1 MKVFLVDDE
10 IAIRENLRNS
20 FPWEENGFQLL
31 GEAPDG
37 EMALPMI
44 RDLNPDILLTDIRM
58 PFMDGMELCAE
69 VKRMMPWVGVVILSG
84 YDDFSYA
91 QKAIPLGVREY
102 LLKPITAQEL
112 LSALKRVA
120 GQIAEE
126 RRAQESMASLRR
138 DVVSGNQFLREKLL
152 ESLFTEEGDRFEDE
166 QLMRQMRAM
175 GVNLAAGCYVVI
187 DVAFSLKGEARARAR
202 AALSALAEATG
213 GSVFTCGMAHGAR
226 ALVLGDNEQDAE
238 ERAYSFA
245 SSAAH
250 LPQLENCDDLRL
262 SIGETVRDYYDIRRS
277 MQSARHVRHTA
288 AGQGEG
294 RRIIG
299 VGELNDRTTLLNSLE
314 LSPLYERLQY
324 APAEELDAV
333 LAEYADLLGSGE
345 EGRDLAMGYLRIA
358 AVIAAR
364 HIVSDAGAD
373 PQDVLDEALIAE
385 ALRAEGLDTVKALL
399 LAAIRCRDASG
410 RGLGQT
416 PVGRAR
422 AFLSRRYSDPNLM
435 LQDVAGEVGMSQSHF
450 STVFA
455 QETGITF
462 TQYLTALR
470 IGKAKELLSA
480 TRMRSSEIAFAVGY
494 NDAHYFS
501 YLFKKQTGVTPSE
514 YRKSNKSEPES
525 KDNETTAGASPE
537 NSKRISTIF

>member
-1 MKVFLVDDE
+1 MMKVFLVDDE

-20 FPWEENGFQLL
+20 FPWEENGFQLV

-58 PFMDGMELCAE
+58 PFMDGVQLCAG
-69 VKRMMPWVGVVILSG
+69 VKRMMPWVGIVILSG

-91 QKAIPLGVREY
+91 QQAISLGVKEY

-112 LSALKRVA
+112 GKALSRVA
-120 GQIAEE
+120 GQIAAE
-126 RRAQESMASLRR
+126 RSAQESMENLRR
-138 DVVSGNQFLREKLL
+138 DVMSGNRFLRQKLL
-152 ESLFTEEGDRFEDE
+152 ASLFTDEGDRFEDE
-166 QLMRQMRAM
+166 QLMRQMRQM
-175 GVNLAAGCYVVI
+175 GVNLAANCYVVI
-187 DVAFSLKGEARARAR
+187 DIAFPLKDEARSRAR
-202 AALSALAEATG
+202 AALSDLAEATG
-213 GSVFTCGMAHGAR
+213 GSVFTCGMPNGAR

-245 SSAAH
+245 NSAAH
-250 LPQLENCDDLRL
+250 LPQLESCGELRL
-262 SIGETVRDYYDIRRS
+262 SIGETVNDYYDIRRS
-277 MQSARHVRHTA
+277 MQSARHVRHVA

-299 VGELNDRTTLLNSLE
+299 VGELNDATTVLNSLE

-324 APAEELDAV
+324 APEGELDAI
-333 LAEYADLLGSGE
+333 LAEYTGGLPDSAGGIE
-345 EGRDLAMGYLRIA
+345 LAMGYLRIA

-364 HIVSDAGAD
+364 RIVEDAGAD
-373 PQDVLDEALIAE
+373 PQQALDEGLIAE
-385 ALRAEGLDTVKALL
+385 ALRAEDASGLSAVKALL
-399 LAAIRCRDASG
+399 RSAIACRDRSG
-410 RGLGQT
+410 QGVVDT

-422 AFLSRRYSDPNLM
+422 VFLSKRFADPNLM
-435 LQDVAGEVGMSQSHF
+435 LQDVASEVGISQSHF

-462 TQYLTALR
+462 TQYLTGLR
-470 IGKAKELLSA
+470 IAKAKELLEA
-480 TRMRSSEIAFAVGY
+480 TQMRSSEIAFQVGY

-501 YLFKKQTGVTPSE
+501 YLFKKHTGMTPSDW
-514 YRKSNKSEPES
+514 RKSKKNQPDAE
-525 KDNETTAGASPE
+525 
-537 NSKRISTIF
+537 

>member
-20 FPWEENGFQLL
+20 FPWEQNGFQLV

-58 PFMDGMELCAE
+58 PFMDGMELCAQ
-69 VKRMMPWVGVVILSG
+69 VKRVLPWIGVVILSG
-84 YDDFSYA
+84 YDDFAYA
-91 QKAIPLGVREY
+91 RQAISLGVKEY
-102 LLKPITAQEL
+102 LLKPITADEL
-112 LSALKRVA
+112 GEALKRVA
-120 GQIAEE
+120 ARITEE
-126 RRAQESMASLRR
+126 RRAASLRR
-138 DVVSGNQFLREKLL
+138 DAASGNPFLREKLL
-152 ESLFTEEGDRFEDE
+152 ASLFTEEGDRFEDE

-187 DVAFSLKGEARARAR
+187 DIAFPLKDEARVRAR
-202 AALSALAEATG
+202 EALSALAEASG
-213 GSVFTCGMAHGAR
+213 GSVFTCGMPHGAR
-226 ALVLGDNEQDAE
+226 ALVLGDNERDAE

-245 SSAAH
+245 ASAAH
-250 LPQLENCDDLRL
+250 LPQLESCDQLLL
-262 SIGETVRDYYDIRRS
+262 SIGETVTDYFEIRKS
-277 MQSARHVRHTA
+277 MQSARHVRHA
-288 AGQGEG
+288 AVGRGGG

-299 VGELNDRTTLLNSLE
+299 VGELDDETTSLNSLE

-324 APAEELDAV
+324 APAEELDAI
-333 LAEYADLLGSGE
+333 LADYADLLGSGA
-345 EGRDLAMGYLRIA
+345 EGRELALGYLRIA

-364 HIVSDAGAD
+364 QIVSDAGAD
-373 PQDVLDEALIAE
+373 PQRVLDEGRIAE
-385 ALRAEGLDTVKALL
+385 ALRAEGIEAVRALL
-399 LAAIRCRDASG
+399 NEAMACRDRSG
-410 RGLGQT
+410 RGQGQT
-416 PVGRAR
+416 PVARAR
-422 AFLSRRYSDPNLM
+422 RFLSRRYSDPNLM

-455 QETGITF
+455 QETGLTF

-480 TRMRSSEIAFAVGY
+480 TAMRSSEIAFAVGY

-501 YLFKKQTGVTPSE
+501 YMFKKQTGMTPSE
-514 YRKSNKSEPES
+514 YRK
-525 KDNETTAGASPE
+525 E
-537 NSKRISTIF
+537 NGR

>member
-1 MKVFLVDDE
+1 MMKVFLVDDE

-20 FPWEENGFQLL
+20 FPWEENGFQLV

-58 PFMDGMELCAE
+58 PFMDGVQLCTE

-91 QKAIPLGVREY
+91 QQAISLGVKEY

-112 LSALKRVA
+112 GKALTRVA
-120 GQIAEE
+120 GQIAAE
-126 RRAQESMASLRR
+126 RSAQENMENLRR
-138 DVVSGNQFLREKLL
+138 DVVSGNRFLREKLL
-152 ESLFTEEGDRFEDE
+152 ASLFTDEGDRFEDE
-166 QLMRQMRAM
+166 QLMRQMRQM
-175 GVNLAAGCYVVI
+175 GVNLAANCYVVI
-187 DVAFSLKGEARARAR
+187 DIAFPLKDESRSLARAS
-202 AALSALAEATG
+202 LYDLAEATG
-213 GSVFTCGMAHGAR
+213 GSVFTCGMPHGAR

-245 SSAAH
+245 NSAAH
-250 LPQLENCDDLRL
+250 LPQLENCERLLL
-262 SIGETVRDYYDIRRS
+262 SIGETVNDYYDIRRS
-277 MQSARHVRHTA
+277 MQSARHVRHVA
-288 AGQGEG
+288 EGQGAD

-299 VGELNDRTTLLNSLE
+299 VGELNDATTVLNSLE

-324 APAEELDAV
+324 APEGELDAI
-333 LAEYADLLGSGE
+333 LSEYTGSLPDSGGME
-345 EGRDLAMGYLRIA
+345 LAMGYLRIA

-364 HIVSDAGAD
+364 RIVEDAGAD
-373 PQDVLDEALIAE
+373 PQQALDEELIAQ
-385 ALRAEGLDTVKALL
+385 ALRAGDAAGLEAVKALL
-399 LAAIRCRDASG
+399 RAAIECRDRSG
-410 RGLGQT
+410 QGVGDT

-422 AFLSRRYSDPNLM
+422 VYLSKNFANPNLM
-435 LQDVAGEVGMSQSHF
+435 LQDVASEVGISQSHF

-462 TQYLTALR
+462 TQYLTGLR
-470 IGKAKELLSA
+470 IAKAKELLEA
-480 TRMRSSEIAFAVGY
+480 TPMRSSEIAFQVGY

-501 YLFKKQTGVTPSE
+501 YLFKKHTGLTPSE
-514 YRKSNKSEPES
+514 YRKSNKNQPDSE
-525 KDNETTAGASPE
+525 
-537 NSKRISTIF
+537 

>member
-250 LPQLENCDDLRL
+250 LPQLVNCDDLRL

-333 LAEYADLLGSGE
+333 LAEYADLLGSGA

-399 LAAIRCRDASG
+399 LAAIRCRDDSG

>member
-1 MKVFLVDDE
+1 MMKVFLVDDE

-20 FPWEENGFQLL
+20 FPWEENGFQLV

-58 PFMDGMELCAE
+58 PFMDGVQLCTE

-91 QKAIPLGVREY
+91 QQAISLGVKEY

-112 LSALKRVA
+112 GKALTRVA
-120 GQIAEE
+120 GQIAAE
-126 RRAQESMASLRR
+126 RSAQENMENLRR
-138 DVVSGNQFLREKLL
+138 DVVSGNRFLREKLL
-152 ESLFTEEGDRFEDE
+152 ASLFTDEGDRFEDE
-166 QLMRQMRAM
+166 QLMRQMRQM
-175 GVNLAAGCYVVI
+175 GVNLAANCYVVI
-187 DVAFSLKGEARARAR
+187 DIAFPLKDESRSLARAS
-202 AALSALAEATG
+202 LYDLAEATG
-213 GSVFTCGMAHGAR
+213 GSVFTCGMPHGAR

-245 SSAAH
+245 NSAAH
-250 LPQLENCDDLRL
+250 LPQLENCERLLL
-262 SIGETVRDYYDIRRS
+262 SIGETVNDYYDIRRS
-277 MQSARHVRHTA
+277 MQSARHVRHVA
-288 AGQGEG
+288 EGQGAD

-299 VGELNDRTTLLNSLE
+299 VGELNDATTELNSLE

-324 APAEELDAV
+324 APEGELDAI
-333 LAEYADLLGSGE
+333 LSEYTGSLPDSGGGME
-345 EGRDLAMGYLRIA
+345 LAMGYLRIA

-364 HIVSDAGAD
+364 RIVEDAGAD
-373 PQDVLDEALIAE
+373 PQQALDEELIAQ
-385 ALRAEGLDTVKALL
+385 ALRAGDAAGLEAVKALL
-399 LAAIRCRDASG
+399 RAAIECRDRSG
-410 RGLGQT
+410 QGVGDT

-422 AFLSRRYSDPNLM
+422 VYLSKNFANPNLM
-435 LQDVAGEVGMSQSHF
+435 LQDVASEVGISQSHF

-462 TQYLTALR
+462 TQYLTGLR
-470 IGKAKELLSA
+470 IAKAKELLEA
-480 TRMRSSEIAFAVGY
+480 TPMRSSEIAFQVGY

-501 YLFKKQTGVTPSE
+501 YLFKKHTGMTPSE
-514 YRKSNKSEPES
+514 YRKSNKNQPDGE
-525 KDNETTAGASPE
+525 
-537 NSKRISTIF
+537 

>member
-1 MKVFLVDDE
+1 MMKVFLVDDE
-10 IAIRENLRNS
+10 IAIRETIRNT
-20 FPWEENGFQLL
+20 FPWEERGFQLV

-58 PFMDGMELCAE
+58 PFMDGMQLCE
-69 VKRMMPWVGVVILSG
+69 GVKRLMPWVGIVILSG

-91 QKAIPLGVREY
+91 QQAISLGVKEY
-102 LLKPITAQEL
+102 LLKPVTAQEL
-112 LSALKRVA
+112 GQALTRVSD
-120 GQIAEE
+120 QIAAE
-126 RRAQESMASLRR
+126 RRERETYASLRR
-138 DVVSGNQFLREKLL
+138 RVATGNQFLKEKLL
-152 ESLFTEEGDRFEDE
+152 ASLFTDEGDRFEDE
-166 QLMRQMRAM
+166 MLLRQMRAM
-175 GVNLAAGCYVVI
+175 GVNLTAGCYAVI
-187 DVAFSLKGEARARAR
+187 DIAFPMEGEARADVR
-202 AALSALAEATG
+202 AALSELAEASG

-250 LPQLENCDDLRL
+250 LPQLEECEDLL
-262 SIGETVRDYYDIRRS
+262 LAIGETVDDYYDIRRS
-277 MQSARHVRHTA
+277 VQSARYVRHA
-288 AGQGEG
+288 AGERKG

-299 VGELNDRTTLLNSLE
+299 VGELNDSPAALDNLD

-324 APAEELDAV
+324 ASAGEINAI
-333 LAEYADLLGSGE
+333 LAEYTGSLGQGA
-345 EGRDLAMGYLRIA
+345 EGLELAMGYLRIA
-358 AVIAAR
+358 AVIAAQR
-364 HIVSDAGAD
+364 IVHDAGAE
-373 PQDVLDEALIAE
+373 PQEALDQALVAE
-385 ALRAEGLDTVKALL
+385 ALHAEGEAGLDAVRALL
-399 LAAIRCRDASG
+399 LSAIERRDLSG
-410 RGLGQT
+410 SGMGET

-422 AFLSRRYSDPNLM
+422 IYLSRNYANPNLM

-470 IGKAKELLSA
+470 IGKARELLAA
-480 TRMRSSEIAFAVGY
+480 TAMRSSEIAFAVGY

-501 YLFKKQTGVTPSE
+501 YLFKKHTGVTPSE
-514 YRKSNKSEPES
+514 YRKSNKNQPET
-525 KDNETTAGASPE
+525 N
-537 NSKRISTIF
+537 NN